1 MKLNKKF
8 PLTDNLC
15 IYFYMHPKYNSLFLD
30 SFMELSTS
38 LAKLSGFQYYFYIR
52 YKDPQDHLR
61 IRIFFSELDDEE
73 YIVLRKMIRDFFTN
87 VQENVPLYDYRIMS
101 YEPEINRYEMSPPVG
116 LSKIEEWFFIDS
128 VSCYELNKI
137 VNNNLIDFS
146 IETVFVISSLHILN
160 KIFENK
166 EEGFIED
173 ILSGYN
179 QYNKHNQYYKLIEK
193 DVKGLI
199 GEDNN
204 WDKMYNTND
213 GMRLSTIIEQRNKYL
228 YNYFQKIDLKN
239 ESNREDLKR
248 IVPSILHM
256 HFNRLIGIDREKEN
270 KLMSILYKY
279 IHNQRN
285 KKKYLQGV
293 KA

>member
-1 MKLNKKF
+1 
-8 PLTDNLC
+8 
-15 IYFYMHPKYNSLFLD
+15 
-30 SFMELSTS
+30 MELSTS